1 MKMFLWW
8 EHRSEGWCLCSI
20 VNWISTMR
28 YSVVWDLSDASWAGM
43 VAPGNDLRWLH
54 GQGAEQLSDQ
64 QAGEKKE
71 GWGGHWGFFQPKLLI
86 GELHEE
92 HHLSDLSTVLMNV
105 LFEIMTHIWTC
116 TKPWKYS
123 YELCFISSTAVCSIQ
138 HYHWYYLLRTLSQV
152 LY

>member
-1 MKMFLWW
+1 MKMFLCW
-8 EHRSEGWCLCSI
+8 EHWSEGWCFCSI
-20 VNWISTMR
+20 GNWISTMR
-28 YSVVWDLSDASWAGM
+28 DSVIWGLSDALWAGM
-43 VAPGNDLRWLH
+43 AARGRDSGWPHR
-54 GQGAEQLSDQ
+54 QGAELPSDQ
-64 QAGEKKE
+64 QVRERRE
-71 GWGGHWGFFQPKLLI
+71 GWGSHWELLWSKLLI

-92 HHLSDLSTVLMNV
+92 HHLSDLSTILMNV